1 MRASTL
7 AIISALVISI
17 NTTRVL
23 LVNGVV
29 EVVAEA
35 EAEITIIPPKEA
47 AVVAVMTNVVAG
59 EEVVVEAV
67 DVAMISLLP
76 LMMKLILKR
85 ESTEVYSLI

>member
-7 AIISALVISI
+7 AITSALAISI

-35 EAEITIIPPKEA
+35 EAEITIITLKEA

-59 EEVVVEAV
+59 VEVVAGAV
-67 DVAMISLLP
+67 DGAMIILRRLMKKLSL
-76 LMMKLILKR
+76 KS
-85 ESTEVYSLI
+85 ESTVAYNLI